1 MTISNSIKNS
11 TKYFRDPALL
21 DHLPLTRAAYSD
33 RTAWILAVISWL
45 AYDTLP
51 GEDSIE
57 QLVRQVEDAAKQR
70 QTSQLRELLQR
81 AMAQGLSVDSNVQR
95 ELESVGFEFKAVFNS
110 GGTQA
115 FLALLQ
121 QRQDRSPMLILAFRG
136 TEISSPDDVMAD
148 LDLRLVPVDSG
159 GRVHSGFHKAFQ
171 TVRDKIEA
179 VIADPIYQDYPL
191 YISGHS
197 LGAALAMLAT
207 RYLTHPRMA
216 ATYTYGCPRAADEA
230 FYACVKT
237 PVYRIVNAADG
248 VARVPFGRFTTAL
261 LRLIDLIPINGTH
274 YLTEWIRRTILGY
287 THYGNLVFLSDAAA
301 TLDGDGIQFPEL
313 QVVHGPDLAWRLW
326 EVWKRLLVSRGK
338 ALIDDHNIEIYARK
352 LFANAQRRLTS

>member
-1 MTISNSIKNS
+1 MAD
-11 TKYFRDPALL
+11 KYFRDPGLL

-51 GEDSIE
+51 GEDSID
-57 QLVRQVEDAAKQR
+57 QLVQQVEDAAQQR
-70 QTSQLRELLQR
+70 QSSQLRELLQR
-81 AMAQGLSVDSNVQR
+81 AMALGLPVDGNVQR
-95 ELESVGFEFKAVFNS
+95 ELESAGFEFKAAFNS

-121 QRQDRSPMLILAFRG
+121 QREDRSPMLILAFRG
-136 TEISSPDDVMAD
+136 TEIRSPDDVMAD

-159 GRVHSGFHKAFQ
+159 GRVHSGFHTAFQ
-171 TVRDKIEA
+171 RVREMIEE

-207 RYLTHPRMA
+207 RYLNHPRMA
-216 ATYTYGCPRAADEA
+216 ATYTYGCPRAADED
-230 FYACVKT
+230 FYASVKT
-237 PVYRIVNAADG
+237 PVYRVVNAADG
-248 VARVPFGRFTTAL
+248 VARIPFGYFTTAL

-274 YLTEWIRRTILGY
+274 YLAEWIRRTILGY

-301 TLDGDGIQFPEL
+301 TLDENGIQFPDL
-313 QVVHGPDLAWRLW
+313 QVVHGADLGWRLW
-326 EVWKRLLVSRGK
+326 VVWKRLLVTRGK

-352 LFANAQRRLTS
+352 LFVNARRRLTS